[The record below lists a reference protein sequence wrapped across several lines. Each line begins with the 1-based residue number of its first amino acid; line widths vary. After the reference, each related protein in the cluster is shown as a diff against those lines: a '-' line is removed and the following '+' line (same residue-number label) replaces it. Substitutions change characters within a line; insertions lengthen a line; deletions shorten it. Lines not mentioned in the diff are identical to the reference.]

1 MPLNWPSS
9 RETSV
14 RFNKKLF
21 IFKLIEEREKAQSA
35 ELRTLLDSQ
44 GNQTTQIAEKVD
56 FYARREKE
64 LEARIAQ
71 MTIKLATSVDDN
83 AAR

>member
-1 MPLNWPSS
+1 MSQD
-9 RETSV
+9 
-14 RFNKKLF
+14 
-21 IFKLIEEREKAQSA
+21 REKHQCS

-44 GNQTTQIAEKVD
+44 GNQTTQIAEKVE

-64 LEARIAQ
+64 LEARISQ
-71 MTIKLATSVDDN
+71 LDVKLATSVDDN